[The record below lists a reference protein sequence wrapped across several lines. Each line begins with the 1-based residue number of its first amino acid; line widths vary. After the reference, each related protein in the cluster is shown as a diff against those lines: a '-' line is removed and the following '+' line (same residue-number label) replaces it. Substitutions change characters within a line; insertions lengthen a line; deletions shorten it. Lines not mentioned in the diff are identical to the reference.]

1 MIISEEADGHGNQE
15 GTKFPCVDLPLKN
28 RRGDIPT
35 ETAHAPDLHQ
45 GISLPLLFGTFL
57 RMGITAFGGP
67 AMIAYIRKMA
77 VGRKK
82 WIDGESFQDGVA
94 LCQTI
99 PGATVM
105 QMAAYIGLKVRG
117 VRGAVVS
124 YIGFV
129 LPAFL
134 LIFALS
140 VAYARAHEL
149 PAVIA
154 AFSGLQAVI
163 VAVVANATLS
173 FGKTSL
179 KSWKNVCIAF
189 VAAALF
195 WLMAN
200 PVLIILLAA
209 LLGMLLNSR
218 QPATRSVSH
227 SGEITDTFRPLLLFL
242 FFSALGLALLF
253 FLQKELFQLAVL
265 MSKIDL
271 IAFGGAFASV
281 PLMFHEVVEAR
292 SWMDAPTFL
301 NGIVLGQFTPGP
313 IVITATFVGYL
324 VYGPVGALIAT
335 IAIFLP
341 SFLIL
346 IGIAPWFDR
355 MRSSPWFTRAIGGI
369 LCSFVGLLFTVTIR
383 FALNVHWDWLHLAL
397 AGAALAALLLKLDI
411 LWVVLAGTAVSILVF

>member
-1 MIISEEADGHGNQE
+1 MNKVS
-15 GTKFPCVDLPLKN
+15 PCVGKVQ
-28 RRGDIPT
+28 
-35 ETAHAPDLHQ
+35 AHDAHHDP
-45 GISLPLLFGTFL
+45 SLSQLFGSFL
-57 RMGITAFGGP
+57 RMGVTAFGGP
-67 AMIAYIRKMA
+67 AMIAYLRKMT
-77 VGRKK
+77 VGQKK

-117 VRGAVVS
+117 MRGAMVS
-124 YIGFV
+124 YIGFG

-134 LIFALS
+134 LMLGLS
-140 VAYARAHEL
+140 FVYAHTHEL
-149 PAVIA
+149 PTVISV
-154 AFSGLQAVI
+154 FSGLQAVI

-179 KSWKNVCIAF
+179 KSWKNVLIAL
-189 VAAALF
+189 VAAGLF
-195 WLMAN
+195 GLMAN

-209 LLGMLLNSR
+209 LLGMLLNGR
-218 QPATRSVSH
+218 QPVGRSAAH
-227 SGEITDTFRPLLLFL
+227 SGKMPHTTVPLLLFVL
-242 FFSALGLALLF
+242 VSTGLLALLYF
-253 FLQKELFQLAVL
+253 YRKELFSLALL

-271 IAFGGAFASV
+271 IAFGGGFASV
-281 PLMFHEVVEAR
+281 PLMFHEVVEIR

-324 VYGPVGALIAT
+324 VHGPLGAFVAT

-346 IGIAPWFDR
+346 VGVTPWFDR
-355 MRSSPWFTRAIGGI
+355 VRSSPWFTRVIGGI
-369 LCSFVGLLFTVTIR
+369 LCSFVGLLLTVTIR
-383 FALNVHWDWLHLAL
+383 FALNVHWDWPHLAL
-397 AGAALAALLLKLDI
+397 AVAALAALILKLDI
-411 LWVVLAGTAVSILVF
+411 LWVVLAGTAISAFAF